1 MQQLTACAASSGRRI
16 NHGTRVGEI
25 VNRAVIVT
33 DAASSEMWMV
43 IQSTVGSPIV
53 CECDRVTKFPT
64 SAWYTNEGGYA
75 TGHAV
80 GGIVYMHSLVLPSSP
95 GLSVDHVNW
104 IKVDNRAANL
114 RLATL
119 AEQNANRADRVDKAP
134 PCAELLGAGITR
146 LPRGIRKDRVTDR
159 YTCGDHPLLTG
170 QYNGT
175 RHMGSG
181 ETARYKDCLE
191 TYVELLGSHPANAQS
206 HALAE
211 RRVSLAAEYNA
222 IVRCAHE
229 FDTRMPDGPY
239 ADLRDLM
246 DDLSLARHQLALL
259 ADVRVVKGPQTQA
272 IGSVR
277 DPAGLAGVVARVKG
291 ATLTLYDA
299 RFEHALGELNWE
311 TDGVPRVHIP
321 KALER
326 KYPGVHGAR
335 MLLSHFVWT
344 VLAGRAVP
352 EGCSVAHINGK
363 AFDVRL
369 ENLAIRPG
377 AKAPRSIE
385 TDLTMPADAARQ
397 TGMRFLPR
405 GMSVNQTKVML
416 NQAAGLH
423 AGEHGA
429 DAKGLWKASINAA
442 RSNVAEL
449 VLRGIRVLRDTHSD
463 AKFDEDN
470 ARYQRLLG
478 GYADCCAE
486 LL

>member
-1 MQQLTACAASSGRRI
+1 M
-16 NHGTRVGEI
+16 
-25 VNRAVIVT
+25 
-33 DAASSEMWMV
+33 
-43 IQSTVGSPIV
+43 
-53 CECDRVTKFPT
+53 
-64 SAWYTNEGGYA
+64 
-75 TGHAV
+75 HA
-80 GGIVYMHSLVLPSSP
+80 LVLPSPSP
-95 GLSVDHVNW
+95 SLSIDHVNW
-104 IKVDNRAANL
+104 IKVDNRASNL
-114 RLATL
+114 RLATQG
-119 AEQNANRADRVDKAP
+119 EQNANRADRSDKAP
-134 PCAELLGAGITR
+134 PCAELREAGITR
-146 LPRGIRKDRVTDR
+146 LPRGVRKDNSTDR
-159 YTCGDHPLLTG
+159 YTLSDHPLFRG

-175 RHMGSG
+175 HHRDSG
-181 ETARYKDCLE
+181 ELARYKDCME
-191 TYVELLGSHPANAQS
+191 TYVDVLGNHPANAES
-206 HALAE
+206 EALSK
-211 RRVSLAAEYNA
+211 RRIALAAEYNA

-229 FDTRMPDGPY
+229 FDPRMPDGPY
-239 ADLRDLM
+239 ADLGDLM
-246 DDLSLARHQLALL
+246 DDLTLARHQLALL
-259 ADVRVVKGPQTQA
+259 ADVRVVKGGATLA
-272 IGSVR
+272 FGNVLE
-277 DPAGLAGVVARVKG
+277 PAGLAGVVARVKG
-291 ATLTLYDA
+291 TTLTLYDA
-299 RFEHALGELNWE
+299 RYEPALAELNWD
-311 TDGVPRVHIP
+311 TPRVHIP

-326 KYPGVHGAR
+326 KYPGVAR